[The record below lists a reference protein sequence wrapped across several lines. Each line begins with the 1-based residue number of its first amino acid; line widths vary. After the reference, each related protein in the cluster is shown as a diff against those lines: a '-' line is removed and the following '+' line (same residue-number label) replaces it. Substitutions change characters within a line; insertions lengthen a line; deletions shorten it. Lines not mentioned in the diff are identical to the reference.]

1 MEDGEWGTGRNK
13 WSSRLLRV
21 SALTSAALKAHLQ
34 CAAGPTEEQQQYPF
48 VLKADGKIDT

>member
-13 WSSRLLRV
+13 WSSRLLLV

-48 VLKADGKIDT
+48 ILKADGKIDT